1 MDTKTLRAHFD
12 GQQIVLDEP
21 FELEADTELLVTV
34 LPKEQSEEDA
44 EREDWLELSMKR
56 LQDAYGEDE
65 PEYSPDMIKEPNPR
79 FRASNLLLKT

>member
-12 GQQIVLDEP
+12 GRQIVLDEP
-21 FELEADTELLVTV
+21 FELEPDTELLVTV

-44 EREDWLELSMKR
+44 EREAWLKLSVKR

-65 PEYSPDMIKEPNPR
+65 PEYSLDMIKEPNPQYESR
-79 FRASNLLLKT
+79 